1 MALLNPNID
10 LLLQQVAIELAFV
23 QLDAASIPALAAGLG
38 AMLEQPP
45 SCLGAAA
52 RSELESLIS
61 WLDQQPIG
69 PSGFD
74 DQQSQSLQERYTRL
88 EKALYEGEIQAST
101 ATKPQGENPNGPES
115 QLDSLTIQAP
125 DAETSE
131 ASLTI
136 SADDDLE
143 LLNEF
148 CNESRDLLAQIE
160 QGVLILEETP
170 DHRDT
175 LNQVFRAFHTF
186 KGGAGFLGL
195 VPIKDLAHS
204 LESLLDAARRGE
216 LAIERGVIELIL
228 AGGDSLRQFVD
239 AIEQEI
245 RSGFLGA
252 PIAVPTHQLIA
263 RVEAALAAEPDPRL
277 ANQPASP
284 TDLQPPPKPDAE
296 PTSTEQSW
304 CDPAVHDL
312 AVEEMA
318 VQEMAAP
325 EQALPGTTE
334 AGQTEAGTA
343 AKRPPARKSGE
354 PLPHFVK
361 IDTRKLDDLVELVGE
376 LVIAQ
381 SMVVEHPGL
390 ELLKA
395 DQLARPLR
403 QLSRI
408 TSDLQR
414 NGMSLRMVPIRS
426 TFQKM
431 NRLVRDL
438 ATRQGKEILL
448 LPTGEETELDRN
460 IVDALSEPLIHLLRN
475 AADHGIG
482 SPEQR
487 RTMGKSPQG
496 TIHLQAGYQ
505 GGGISIRIQDDGQG
519 IDPQRILKRA
529 IEKELVPADFNGT
542 SQDLLSLIFLP
553 GFSTAEVLTD
563 ISGRG
568 VGLDA
573 VRGSIARLRGRVEIN
588 SVVGQGTTFTILLP
602 LTLAIIDG
610 MLVSV
615 GGQRFVLPTLA
626 IHESLRPQPPMLSTV
641 RGKGQLVNVRGRLI
655 PLLQLARR
663 LGLREEPLD
672 PSEGIVVVID
682 SGGQLLGLLVDGLIG
697 KQEVVIKG
705 MGETFEQQP
714 FFSGAAILG
723 DGQVALILDPDALGW
738 AECRPGLQPGSLGPP
753 PL

>member
-10 LLLQQVAIELAFV
+10 LLLQQVATELAFV

-45 SCLGAAA
+45 SIGAAA

-101 ATKPQGENPNGPES
+101 ATKPQGESPIGPET
-115 QLDSLTIQAP
+115 QPDSLTIQAP

-131 ASLTI
+131 TSLTI

-148 CNESRDLLAQIE
+148 CNEGRDLLAQIE

-216 LAIERGVIELIL
+216 LAIERSVIELIL

-252 PIAVPTHQLIA
+252 PIAVPTRQLIA

-277 ANQPASP
+277 ANQPASQ
-284 TDLQPPPKPDAE
+284 TDLQRPPKPVVE
-296 PTSTEQSW
+296 PTSTERSLH
-304 CDPAVHDL
+304 DPAVHES
-312 AVEEMA
+312 AVPDSPVHEKA
-318 VQEMAAP
+318 VQREP
-325 EQALPGTTE
+325 
-334 AGQTEAGTA
+334 GTA
-343 AKRPPARKSGE
+343 AKSPPARKSGE
-354 PLPHFVK
+354 TLPHFVK

-390 ELLKA
+390 EPLKA

-414 NGMSLRMVPIRS
+414 NAMSLRMVPIRS

-438 ATRQGKEILL
+438 ATSQGKEILL

-496 TIHLQAGYQ
+496 TIHLEAGYQ

-529 IEKELVPADFNGT
+529 IEKELVPADFHGT

-573 VRGSIARLRGRVEIN
+573 VRGSIARLRGRVEID

-626 IHESLRPQPPMLSTV
+626 IHESLRPERPMLSTV

-723 DGQVALILDPDALGW
+723 DGQVALILDPDALGR
-738 AECRPGLQPGSLGPP
+738 AEWRPGLQAASLGSL

>member
-1 MALLNPNID
+1 M
-10 LLLQQVAIELAFV
+10 
-23 QLDAASIPALAAGLG
+23 
-38 AMLEQPP
+38 
-45 SCLGAAA
+45 
-52 RSELESLIS
+52 
-61 WLDQQPIG
+61 
-69 PSGFD
+69 
-74 DQQSQSLQERYTRL
+74 
-88 EKALYEGEIQAST
+88 
-101 ATKPQGENPNGPES
+101 
-115 QLDSLTIQAP
+115 
-125 DAETSE
+125 
-131 ASLTI
+131 
-136 SADDDLE
+136 
-143 LLNEF
+143 
-148 CNESRDLLAQIE
+148 
-160 QGVLILEETP
+160 
-170 DHRDT
+170 
-175 LNQVFRAFHTF
+175 
-186 KGGAGFLGL
+186 
-195 VPIKDLAHS
+195 
-204 LESLLDAARRGE
+204 
-216 LAIERGVIELIL
+216 
-228 AGGDSLRQFVD
+228 
-239 AIEQEI
+239 
-245 RSGFLGA
+245 
-252 PIAVPTHQLIA
+252 
-263 RVEAALAAEPDPRL
+263 
-277 ANQPASP
+277 
-284 TDLQPPPKPDAE
+284 
-296 PTSTEQSW
+296 
-304 CDPAVHDL
+304 
-312 AVEEMA
+312 
-318 VQEMAAP
+318 
-325 EQALPGTTE
+325 
-334 AGQTEAGTA
+334 
-343 AKRPPARKSGE
+343 
-354 PLPHFVK
+354 K

-390 ELLKA
+390 EPLKA

-414 NGMSLRMVPIRS
+414 NAMSLRMVPIRS

-487 RTMGKSPQG
+487 RAMGKSPQG

-626 IHESLRPQPPMLSTV
+626 IHESLRPERPMLSTV

-663 LGLREEPLD
+663 LGIREEPLD

-723 DGQVALILDPDALGW
+723 DGQVALILDPDALGR
-738 AECRPGLQPGSLGPP
+738 AEWRPGLQPASLGPP

>member
-1 MALLNPNID
+1 MALLNPDID
-10 LLLQQVAIELAFV
+10 LLLQQVATELAFV
-23 QLDAASIPALAAGLG
+23 QLDPASIEALRLALG
-38 AMLEQPP
+38 AMQQQPAG
-45 SCLGAAA
+45 CFGAAA
-52 RSELESLIS
+52 RSELESLRS
-61 WLDQQPIG
+61 WLDQQPTG
-69 PSGFD
+69 PNGFD
-74 DQQSQSLQERYTRL
+74 DRQGQLLLERYTRL
-88 EKALYEGEIQAST
+88 EKALYEGEIQ
-101 ATKPQGENPNGPES
+101 TKAAKKTTPQLERGPQALRPLEP
-115 QLDSLTIQAP
+115 QTPPDSVSIQAP
-125 DAETSE
+125 EGEDGE

-136 SADDDLE
+136 SAGDDLE

-148 CNESRDLLAQIE
+148 CNEGRDLLAQIE
-160 QGVLILEETP
+160 QGLLILEENP
-170 DHRDT
+170 DHRET

-195 VPIKDLAHS
+195 VPIKDLAHI

-216 LAIERGVIELIL
+216 LAIKRGVIELIL
-228 AGGDSLRQFVD
+228 AGGDTLRQFVD
-239 AIEQEI
+239 AIEQDI
-245 RSGFLGA
+245 RSGFLGE
-252 PIAVPTHQLIA
+252 PISVPTRQLIA
-263 RVEAALAAEPDPRL
+263 RVQACLAAEPDPYPAHEPHPPGRSPADL
-277 ANQPASP
+277 PASQVPLPLTPAP
-284 TDLQPPPKPDAE
+284 T
-296 PTSTEQSW
+296 
-304 CDPAVHDL
+304 AVADRP
-312 AVEEMA
+312 
-318 VQEMAAP
+318 AP
-325 EQALPGTTE
+325 EKAGPEAAGAGTSP
-334 AGQTEAGTA
+334 AGQAVPGMTAKPAAARHGGEA
-343 AKRPPARKSGE
+343 
-354 PLPHFVK
+354 LPHFVK

-390 ELLKA
+390 ESLKR

-414 NGMSLRMVPIRS
+414 NAMSLRMVPIRS

-438 ATRQGKEILL
+438 ATSQGKQIVL
-448 LPTGEETELDRN
+448 LPSGEETELDRN
-460 IVDALSEPLIHLLRN
+460 IVEALAEPLIHLLRN

-482 SPEQR
+482 TAEQR
-487 RTMGKSPQG
+487 LAVGKPPQG

-505 GGGISIRIQDDGQG
+505 GGGICISIQDDGQG

-529 IEKELVPADFNGT
+529 IERELVPADFNGS

-573 VRGSIARLRGRVEIN
+573 VRGSIARLRGRVEIV
-588 SVVGQGTTFTILLP
+588 SKVGQGTTFTILLP

-615 GGQRFVLPTLA
+615 DGQRFVLPTLA
-626 IHESLRPQPPMLSTV
+626 IHESFRPQPQMLSTV

-655 PLLQLARR
+655 PLLQLSRR
-663 LGLREEPLD
+663 LGLSQEPLD
-672 PSEGIVVVID
+672 PCEGIVVVID
-682 SGGQLLGLLVDGLIG
+682 SGGQLLGLLVNGLIG

-705 MGETFEQQP
+705 MGEAVEQQTL
-714 FFSGAAILG
+714 FSGAAILG
-723 DGQVALILDPDALGW
+723 DGQVALILDPDALGR
-738 AECRPGLQPGSLGPP
+738 ADGRPGLAASLAQ
-753 PL
+753 LTI

>member
-10 LLLQQVAIELAFV
+10 LLLQQVATELAFV
-23 QLDAASIPALAAGLG
+23 QLDAASIPVLAAGLG

-74 DQQSQSLQERYTRL
+74 DQQSQSLQERYSSL
-88 EKALYEGEIQAST
+88 EKALYEGEIKAST
-101 ATKPQGENPNGPES
+101 ATKPQGESPNGPES

-148 CNESRDLLAQIE
+148 CNEGRDLLAQIE

-263 RVEAALAAEPDPRL
+263 RVEAALAAEPDPQP

-284 TDLQPPPKPDAE
+284 TDLQPPPKPVAE

-304 CDPAVHDL
+304 REPAVHDP
-312 AVEEMA
+312 AF
-318 VQEMAAP
+318 QEMAAP

-334 AGQTEAGTA
+334 TGQTEAGTA
-343 AKRPPARKSGE
+343 AASSPARKSGE

-390 ELLKA
+390 EPLKA

-414 NGMSLRMVPIRS
+414 NAMSLRMVPIRS

-438 ATRQGKEILL
+438 ATRQGKQILL

-487 RTMGKSPQG
+487 RAMGKSPQG

-626 IHESLRPQPPMLSTV
+626 IHESLRPQPQMLSTV
-641 RGKGQLVNVRGRLI
+641 RGKGQLVNMRGRLI

-723 DGQVALILDPDALGW
+723 DGQVALILDPDALGR
-738 AECRPGLQPGSLGPP
+738 AECRPGLQPASLGPP

>member
-10 LLLQQVAIELAFV
+10 LLLQQVATELAFV

-45 SCLGAAA
+45 SRLGAAA
-52 RSELESLIS
+52 QSELESLIS

-74 DQQSQSLQERYTRL
+74 DQQSQSLQKRYTRL
-88 EKALYEGEIQAST
+88 EKALYEGESQAST
-101 ATKPQGENPNGPES
+101 ATKPQGESPIGPET

-148 CNESRDLLAQIE
+148 CNEGRDLLAQIE

-252 PIAVPTHQLIA
+252 PIAVPTRQLIA

-277 ANQPASP
+277 ANQPASQ
-284 TDLQPPPKPDAE
+284 TDLQRPPKPVVE
-296 PTSTEQSW
+296 PTSTERSLR
-304 CDPAVHDL
+304 DPAVHES
-312 AVEEMA
+312 AVPDSPVHEK
-318 VQEMAAP
+318 
-325 EQALPGTTE
+325 
-334 AGQTEAGTA
+334 AGQTQAGTA
-343 AKRPPARKSGE
+343 ANSSPARKSGE
-354 PLPHFVK
+354 TLPHFVK

-390 ELLKA
+390 EPLKA

-414 NGMSLRMVPIRS
+414 NAMSLRMVPIRS

-438 ATRQGKEILL
+438 ATSQGKEILL

-529 IEKELVPADFNGT
+529 IEKELVPADFHGT

-573 VRGSIARLRGRVEIN
+573 VRGSIARLRGRVEID

-626 IHESLRPQPPMLSTV
+626 IHESLRPERPMLSTV

-705 MGETFEQQP
+705 MGATFEQQP

-723 DGQVALILDPDALGW
+723 DGQVALILDPDALGR
-738 AECRPGLQPGSLGPP
+738 AEWRPGLQAASLGSP

>member
-10 LLLQQVAIELAFV
+10 LLLQQVATELAFV
-23 QLDAASIPALAAGLG
+23 QLDAASIPVLAAGLG
-38 AMLEQPP
+38 AMLAQPP

-74 DQQSQSLQERYTRL
+74 DQQSQSLQERYSSL

-101 ATKPQGENPNGPES
+101 TTKPQGESPNGPES

-148 CNESRDLLAQIE
+148 CNEGRDLLAQIE

-263 RVEAALAAEPDPRL
+263 RVEAALAAEPDPQP

-284 TDLQPPPKPDAE
+284 TDLQPPPKPVAE

-304 CDPAVHDL
+304 RDLAVHDP
-312 AVEEMA
+312 AF
-318 VQEMAAP
+318 QEMAAP

-343 AKRPPARKSGE
+343 AASSPARKSGE

-390 ELLKA
+390 EPLKA

-414 NGMSLRMVPIRS
+414 NAMSLRMVPIRS

-438 ATRQGKEILL
+438 ATRQGKQILL

-487 RTMGKSPQG
+487 RAMGKSPQG

-626 IHESLRPQPPMLSTV
+626 IHESLRPQPQMLSTV

-723 DGQVALILDPDALGW
+723 DGQVALILDPDALGR
-738 AECRPGLQPGSLGPP
+738 AEWRPGLQAASLGSP

>member
-1 MALLNPNID
+1 MALLNPDID
-10 LLLQQVAIELAFV
+10 LLLQQVATELAFV
-23 QLDAASIPALAAGLG
+23 QLDPASIEALRLALG
-38 AMLEQPP
+38 AMQQQPVG
-45 SCLGAAA
+45 CLGAAA
-52 RSELESLIS
+52 RSELESLQS

-74 DQQSQSLQERYTRL
+74 DRQGQLLLERYTRL
-88 EKALYEGEIQAST
+88 EKALYEGEIQ
-101 ATKPQGENPNGPES
+101 TKAAGETPTQLERGPQAQRPLEPQTPPDSVSIQGPEGE
-115 QLDSLTIQAP
+115 DG
-125 DAETSE
+125 E

-136 SADDDLE
+136 SAGDDLE

-148 CNESRDLLAQIE
+148 CNEGRDLLSQIE
-160 QGVLILEETP
+160 QGLLILEENP
-170 DHRDT
+170 DHRET

-195 VPIKDLAHS
+195 VPIKDLAHI

-228 AGGDSLRQFVD
+228 AGGDTLRQFVD
-239 AIEQEI
+239 AIEQDI
-245 RSGFLGA
+245 RSGFLGE
-252 PIAVPTHQLIA
+252 PIAVPTRQLIA
-263 RVEAALAAEPDPRL
+263 RVQACLAAEPDPFPAYAPATPTPFPADL
-277 ANQPASP
+277 PASQVPLPLTPAP
-284 TDLQPPPKPDAE
+284 T
-296 PTSTEQSW
+296 
-304 CDPAVHDL
+304 AVADRP
-312 AVEEMA
+312 
-318 VQEMAAP
+318 AP
-325 EQALPGTTE
+325 EK
-334 AGQTEAGTA
+334 AGQAVPGMTAKPAAARHGGEA
-343 AKRPPARKSGE
+343 
-354 PLPHFVK
+354 LPHFVK

-390 ELLKA
+390 ESLKR

-414 NGMSLRMVPIRS
+414 NAMSLRMVPIRS

-438 ATRQGKEILL
+438 ATSQGKQIML
-448 LPTGEETELDRN
+448 LPSGEETELDRN
-460 IVDALSEPLIHLLRN
+460 IVEALAEPLIHLLRN

-482 SPEQR
+482 TAEQR
-487 RTMGKSPQG
+487 LAVGKPPQG

-505 GGGISIRIQDDGQG
+505 GGGICISIQDDGQG

-529 IEKELVPADFNGT
+529 IERELVPADFNGS

-573 VRGSIARLRGRVEIN
+573 VRGSIARLRGRVEIV
-588 SVVGQGTTFTILLP
+588 SKVGQGTTFTILLP

-615 GGQRFVLPTLA
+615 DGQRFVLPTLA
-626 IHESLRPQPPMLSTV
+626 IHESFRPRPQMLSTV

-655 PLLQLARR
+655 PLLQLSRR
-663 LGLREEPLD
+663 LGLCQEPLD
-672 PSEGIVVVID
+672 PCEGIVVVID
-682 SGGQLLGLLVDGLIG
+682 SGGQLLGLLVNGLIG

-705 MGETFEQQP
+705 MGETVEEQTL
-714 FFSGAAILG
+714 FSGAAILG
-723 DGQVALILDPDALGW
+723 DGQVALILDPDALGR
-738 AECRPGLQPGSLGPP
+738 ADGRPGLAASLAQ
-753 PL
+753 LTI